1 MRLAYLVLALAACHH
16 HRHDPTLLQSPQPN
30 AWVTVSLV
38 VAGPE
43 SDDRKRNSCLEEAR
57 AAGIQLATGAPIAG
71 TLNFMD
77 HDDYLEM
84 ADAPNGRWVF
94 GAMGSNA
101 TCKLALGKLVKIEQ
115 FVPMSKAEPQGCQ
128 PVGMVEG
135 SDSGFFH
142 PGNYEA
148 AVVEAQFK
156 VRALGGNR
164 FVQDAVQPMGTRVVV
179 NGRGFRCQ

>member
-1 MRLAYLVLALAACHH
+1 MRLAFLVLALAACHH
-16 HRHDPTLLQSPQPN
+16 ERHDPTLLQSPQPN
-30 AWVTVSLV
+30 AWVTVSLT

-43 SDDRKRNSCLEEAR
+43 SDDNKRNSCLEEAH
-57 AAGIQLATGAPIAG
+57 AAGIQLANGAPTAG

-84 ADAPNGRWVF
+84 ADAPNGRYVF

-101 TCKLALGKLVKIEQ
+101 TCKLALARLVKLDQIVQ
-115 FVPMSKAEPQGCQ
+115 MSKAEPQGCQ
-128 PVGMVEG
+128 QLGMVEG

-142 PGNYEA
+142 PGSYEA
-148 AVVEAQFK
+148 AVIEAQFK

-164 FVQDAVQPMGTRVVV
+164 FVQDAMQLMGTRVVV
-179 NGRGFRCQ
+179 NGRGFRCN